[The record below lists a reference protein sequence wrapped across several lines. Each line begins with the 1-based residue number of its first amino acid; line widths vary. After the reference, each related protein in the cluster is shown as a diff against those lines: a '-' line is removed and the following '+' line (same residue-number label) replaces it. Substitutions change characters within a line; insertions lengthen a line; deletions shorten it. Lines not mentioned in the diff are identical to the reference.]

1 MRTASWLLLAVAG
14 ALVLLGGLASTFVAY
29 SGAEDNLLPGGPTV
43 EAVEGVHPGLAT
55 ALRGRRATAA
65 GFAVAYAVLFLFVVL
80 GPYRRGDVW
89 SWWALL
95 ASSAALGL
103 VIMLRVPV
111 LGTRLGAGT
120 GLVQLIVVLVALL
133 LDVQRL
139 RGPAA
144 AAA

>member
-1 MRTASWLLLAVAG
+1 
-14 ALVLLGGLASTFVAY
+14 
-29 SGAEDNLLPGGPTV
+29 
-43 EAVEGVHPGLAT
+43 
-55 ALRGRRATAA
+55 
-65 GFAVAYAVLFLFVVL
+65 VLFLFVVL

-144 AAA
+144 PAP

>member
-43 EAVEGVHPGLAT
+43 EAVEGVHPGLAA

-144 AAA
+144 AAP

>member
-1 MRTASWLLLAVAG
+1 
-14 ALVLLGGLASTFVAY
+14 
-29 SGAEDNLLPGGPTV
+29 
-43 EAVEGVHPGLAT
+43 
-55 ALRGRRATAA
+55 
-65 GFAVAYAVLFLFVVL
+65 
-80 GPYRRGDVW
+80 
-89 SWWALL
+89 
-95 ASSAALGL
+95 
-103 VIMLRVPV
+103 MLRVPV